1 MSYTLTDTL
10 GKDSTNKDNTNVL
23 RTPEKPQ
30 GKHDMVNETS
40 EQSPHPGK

>member
-10 GKDSTNKDNTNVL
+10 GKDGTNKDSTNVL

-30 GKHDMVNETS
+30 GKRDTVNADLWAVAT
-40 EQSPHPGK
+40 P